1 MSEMTEKTEMTAEN
15 PVQGTPAAGNIVVE
29 AIGLTKEF
37 RDFWNRP
44 KAKAVNDIDFTVRE
58 GEVVGLLGPNGSG
71 KSTTVKMLLGLLYPT
86 AGRLSVFGKSPRDV
100 DTKKLI
106 GYLPEESYLYKY
118 LTAYETLDFFGSLFS
133 LSAEERK
140 KRTSQLLEMVGLEHA
155 KDRPVGEFSK
165 GMIRRIGLAQA
176 MINDPAFLILDEP
189 TSGLDPLGCR
199 EVKDLILMLK
209 KRGKTVIVTSHLLSD
224 IEDVCDRVVILYG
237 GRIRAEGTLNE
248 LLTIQSTNR
257 ITTPNLPPAAMEK
270 LLEVLRSNLKDEE
283 IKIDHPR
290 MSLEEF
296 FLDVVN
302 KAQAE
307 SAETYGARA
316 GGQIADYLSSGS
328 EDANA
333 PSGQQLL
340 DQLSGKVKEEIPV
353 KEEIKEEELKPAID
367 TTKLQ
372 ALNDDSL
379 KAKAPAKKE
388 EKAEEKRDLAEA
400 NRKLSSLL
408 SGTGNDDPSG
418 QDNE

>member
-15 PVQGTPAAGNIVVE
+15 PVQGTPVAGNIVVE

-307 SAETYGARA
+307 SVETYGARA

-340 DQLSGKVKEEIPV
+340 DQLSGKVKEEIPA
-353 KEEIKEEELKPAID
+353 KEEIKEEEPKPAID

-388 EKAEEKRDLAEA
+388 EKAEEKRNLAEA